1 MAPKAINFETNG
13 GPASP
18 PTPASA
24 GHATTAKMLTA
35 RQPLPRMEVHD
46 TIMSS
51 SVQYSAFTRLLT
63 HNNRVHD
70 MEDMLRKMWVP
81 SDWETSDVDE
91 GESWIPNPF
100 AELQDDMDRESRACL
115 VSCWAALPV
124 QREEDDLF
132 A

>member
-1 MAPKAINFETNG
+1 MNPDVTKFETIG
-13 GPASP
+13 APALPPSP
-18 PTPASA
+18 AAA
-24 GHATTAKMLTA
+24 GHAATAQQLTA
-35 RQPLPRMEVHD
+35 RQPLHLMEVFD

-70 MEDMLRKMWVP
+70 MEEMLRKMWVP
-81 SDWETSDVDE
+81 SGWATADE
-91 GESWIPNPF
+91 DDGESWIPNPF

>member
-1 MAPKAINFETNG
+1 
-13 GPASP
+13 
-18 PTPASA
+18 
-24 GHATTAKMLTA
+24 MLTA
-35 RQPLPRMEVHD
+35 RQALPFREVFY

-70 MEDMLRKMWVP
+70 MEEMLRKMWVP
-81 SDWETSDVDE
+81 SSWQNSDEDD

-115 VSCWAALPV
+115 VSCWAALPA

>member
-1 MAPKAINFETNG
+1 MTQKAINFETNG
-13 GPASP
+13 GPVLP
-18 PTPASA
+18 PTPDAA
-24 GHATTAKMLTA
+24 GHATQATMLTA
-35 RQPLPRMEVHD
+35 RQPLPFREVFN

-81 SDWETSDVDE
+81 SDWQNSDEDE
-91 GESWIPNPF
+91 SESWIPNPF

>member
-1 MAPKAINFETNG
+1 MIIKHQIETWSA
-13 GPASP
+13 PASP
-18 PTPASA
+18 PSSGARGQAKPAE
-24 GHATTAKMLTA
+24 LLPA
-35 RQPLPRMEVHD
+35 RQLQPFREVFN

-70 MEDMLRKMWVP
+70 IEEMLRRMWVP
-81 SDWETSDVDE
+81 SDWETGDADI
-91 GESWIPNPF
+91 GGSWIPNPF
-100 AELQDDMDRESRACL
+100 AELQDDMDREARACL